1 MAPEPL
7 IFGLTVAEF
16 EDISL
21 KVCFTGLIAYMV
33 FIIGHLAWESK
44 AGKYGAIWMFVGL
57 GPDFSVSSPK
67 RNHHQVSASTECA
80 KDISA
85 MSNSFDGV
93 SVDKAANVYF
103 DGKCISHN
111 LIPGR
116 WQSQVGGVVL
126 PASLTFKTGAPE
138 VMEAVGG
145 SCRVRLEGAAE
156 WRTCTTGES
165 FQVPAN

>member
-1 MAPEPL
+1 
-7 IFGLTVAEF
+7 
-16 EDISL
+16 
-21 KVCFTGLIAYMV
+21 
-33 FIIGHLAWESK
+33 
-44 AGKYGAIWMFVGL
+44 
-57 GPDFSVSSPK
+57 
-67 RNHHQVSASTECA
+67 
-80 KDISA
+80 

-111 LIPGR
+111 LILADGSR
-116 WQSQVGGVVL
+116 KSVGVVL

-165 FQVPAN
+165 FQVPANSSFDIVVEGEPFHYVCHYG